1 MLFEIVSLPF
11 LAYLRH
17 YLTSF
22 NKKTDGQ
29 LPGQEEKG
37 GVSWEKG
44 TLGDERERERDLS
57 PGDMS

>member
-37 GVSWEKG
+37 GVSWEE
-44 TLGDERERERDLS
+44 ERYFGR
-57 PGDMS
+57 